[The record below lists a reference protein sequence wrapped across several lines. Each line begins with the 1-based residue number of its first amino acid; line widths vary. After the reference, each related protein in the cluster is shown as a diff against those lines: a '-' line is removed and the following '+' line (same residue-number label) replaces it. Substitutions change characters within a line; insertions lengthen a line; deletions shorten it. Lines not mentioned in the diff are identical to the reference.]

1 MTFHL
6 LYRLVIQL
14 DVFPLDAENDNKRF
28 ITDRSLEKEI
38 PEMLMMKNGRGENIG
53 LEHILQRYKRI
64 FRTPENLNYYSKE
77 DFKTAERKF
86 LKYALNNEHYLNIT
100 LSKH

>member
-1 MTFHL
+1 LTFHL

-14 DVFPLDAENDNKRF
+14 DVFPLDAENNNRRLG
-28 ITDRSLEKEI
+28 TDRSIEKEI
-38 PEMLMMKNGRGENIG
+38 KEMLNMKNGRGENIG

-64 FRTPENLNYYSKE
+64 FRTPENFNYYSRQ

-86 LKYALNNEHYLNIT
+86 LKYALNNERYLNIS
-100 LSKH
+100 LSKQ